1 MRQEIQLEFET
12 RTEFSRKRRENRNAK
27 SVETRHEA
35 GATKMRSF
43 EGDERG
49 AGVPGGGGSE

>member
-49 AGVPGGGGSE
+49 AGVPGGGGE

>member
-12 RTEFSRKRRENRNAK
+12 RTEFSQKRRENRNAK

-43 EGDERG
+43 GNERG